1 MADTLDIRKDPFG
14 RKKICRYLESIY
26 SRHFCAFLIKIAN
39 YKKRR
44 INSRRRCMTAAGKY
58 PVPPL
63 AF

>member
-1 MADTLDIRKDPFG
+1 MADTIDIRKGPYE
-14 RKKICRYLESIY
+14 RKKICICFESNH
-26 SRHFCAFLIKIAN
+26 SRHICAFLIKIAN